1 MSLSKLTRRAVLG
14 AAFAGAVLVSGLT
27 IANAA
32 DVVEYKPGV
41 VQNALSEGKTVFIDY
56 TTHWCTTC
64 ASQKRTINA
73 LRSENAAYNDLVFVR
88 VDWDIYSSDEIST
101 KYKIPRRS
109 TLLVLNGDQEL
120 GRIVAG
126 TSKSQIKALM
136 DKGLSAAQN
145 S

>member
-1 MSLSKLTRRAVLG
+1 MSLSKLTRRATLG
-14 AAFAGAVLVSGLT
+14 AAFSAVMMLAGVNAAS
-27 IANAA
+27 AA

-41 VQNALSEGKTVFIDY
+41 VQSALKQGKTVFIDY

-73 LRSENAAYNDLVFVR
+73 LRDANTAYNEMVFVR
-88 VDWDIYSSDEIST
+88 VDWDIYSGDEIST

-126 TSKSQIKALM
+126 TSKSKIKALM
-136 DKGLSAAQN
+136 DKGLSAAKN

>member
-1 MSLSKLTRRAVLG
+1 MSTIKLTRRATLG
-14 AAFAGAVLVSGLT
+14 AAIASTMLLAGVNTAS
-27 IANAA
+27 AA
-32 DVVEYKPGV
+32 DTVEYTPGV
-41 VQNALSEGKTVFIDY
+41 VKNALSQGKTVFIDY

-64 ASQKRTINA
+64 ASQKRTISA
-73 LRSENAAYNDLVFVR
+73 LRSENAAYNDMVFVR
-88 VDWDIYSSDEIST
+88 VDWDVYSREEIST

-109 TLLVLNGDQEL
+109 TLLVLNGDNEL

-126 TSKSQIKALM
+126 TSKAQIKALM

>member
-27 IANAA
+27 TANAA

>member
-1 MSLSKLTRRAVLG
+1 MLLSKLTRRAVLSAAFSG
-14 AAFAGAVLVSGLT
+14 AALVAGFT
-27 IANAA
+27 TANAA
-32 DVVEYKPGV
+32 DVLEYEPGV
-41 VQNALSEGKTVFIDY
+41 VQSALSEGKTVFIDY

-73 LRSENAAYNDLVFVR
+73 LRSENAAYNDMVFVR
-88 VDWDIYSSDEIST
+88 VDWDIYSGDEIST

-126 TSKSQIKALM
+126 TSKSQIKSLM

>member
-1 MSLSKLTRRAVLG
+1 MFTPKLTRRAALG
-14 AAFAGAVLVSGLT
+14 AAFSGIMLVAGAN

-41 VQNALSEGKTVFIDY
+41 VQNALKEGKTVFIDY
-56 TTHWCTTC
+56 ATHWCTTC
-64 ASQKRTINA
+64 ASQERTINA
-73 LRSENAAYNDLVFVR
+73 LRSENADYNQMLFVR
-88 VDWDIYSSDEIST
+88 VDWDIYSGDEIST
-101 KYKIPRRS
+101 KYRIPRRS
-109 TLLVLNGDQEL
+109 TLIVLSGDKEL

-136 DKGLSAAQN
+136 DEGLSAAQN

>member
-1 MSLSKLTRRAVLG
+1 MSVSKLTRRATLG
-14 AAFAGAVLVSGLT
+14 AAFSAVMMFAGVNVAS
-27 IANAA
+27 AA
-32 DVVEYKPGV
+32 DTVEYTPGV
-41 VQNALSEGKTVFIDY
+41 VKNALSQGKTVFIDY

-73 LRSENAAYNDLVFVR
+73 LRDANAAYNEMVFVR
-88 VDWDIYSSDEIST
+88 VDWDVYSREEIST

-109 TLLVLNGDQEL
+109 TLLVLNGDNEL

-126 TSKSQIKALM
+126 TSKAQIKALM

>member
-1 MSLSKLTRRAVLG
+1 MSTIKLTRRATLG
-14 AAFAGAVLVSGLT
+14 AAIASTMLLAGVTA
-27 IANAA
+27 ANAA
-32 DVVEYKPGV
+32 DTVEYKPGV
-41 VQNALSEGKTVFIDY
+41 VQNALKQGKTVFIDY

-73 LRSENAAYNDLVFVR
+73 LRDANAAYNEMVFVR
-88 VDWDIYSSDEIST
+88 VDWDEYSRKEIST

-109 TLLVLNGDQEL
+109 TLLVLNGDNEL

-126 TSKSQIKALM
+126 TSKAQIKALM

>member
-1 MSLSKLTRRAVLG
+1 MSLSTLTRRAFLG
-14 AAFAGAVLVSGLT
+14 AAFAGATLVSGLT

-32 DVVEYKPGV
+32 DVLDYKPGV
-41 VQNALSEGKTVFIDY
+41 VQTALSEGKTVFIDY
-56 TTHWCTTC
+56 TTPWCTTC
-64 ASQKRTINA
+64 AAQKRTISA
-73 LRSENAAYNDLVFVR
+73 LRSENASYNQMVFIR
-88 VDWDIYSSDEIST
+88 VDWDVYAREEIST

-126 TSKSQIKALM
+126 TSKSQIKCLM